1 MPIVKIEVKKRTHP
15 FVIIDK
21 RPLND
26 PRLSWAAKGLLAHL
40 LCKPR
45 DWRLVFANLL
55 KQSPGGRY
63 LLRALLNEL
72 KRVGYAKISRI
83 RDVLGRMKG
92 SSWTIY
98 EEPTE
103 MPVYPLSVKPESRR
117 NPSLGETRASEKSD
131 TTNNE
136 YPSNPTNNNKAT
148 KSVLA
153 PDGERELL
161 GQIAGILGEVEME
174 KNGGMWR
181 KRIRRGP
188 AERRALRNTIEDYR
202 LLTPDQRNYIRN
214 RAAWFTD
221 RYQRNLVK
229 VDAARADPPVK
240 TANI

>member
-40 LCKPR
+40 LCKPP

-83 RDVLGRMKG
+83 RDLLGRMKG

-103 MPVYPLSVKPESRR
+103 MPVYPLSVKPES
-117 NPSLGETRASEKSD
+117 
-131 TTNNE
+131 
-136 YPSNPTNNNKAT
+136 
-148 KSVLA
+148 
-153 PDGERELL
+153 
-161 GQIAGILGEVEME
+161 
-174 KNGGMWR
+174 
-181 KRIRRGP
+181 
-188 AERRALRNTIEDYR
+188 
-202 LLTPDQRNYIRN
+202 QRNQTLLITSTRVTRLITIKRLKAYSRLMASGN
-214 RAAWFTD
+214 YSVRS
-221 RYQRNLVK
+221 
-229 VDAARADPPVK
+229 ARSSVK
-240 TANI
+240 TRWRGKEASG

>member
-26 PRLSWAAKGLLAHL
+26 SRLSWAAKGLLAHL

-72 KRVGYAKISRI
+72 KRV
-83 RDVLGRMKG
+83 VLGRMKG

-98 EEPTE
+98 EEPTD
-103 MPVYPLSVKPESRR
+103 MPVYPLSVKPEPRA
-117 NPSLGETRASEKSD
+117 NPSLGKIRISEKSD

-136 YPSNPTNNNKAT
+136 YPNNPTNNNKAT

-161 GQIAGILGEVEME
+161 GQITGILGEVEM
-174 KNGGMWR
+174 KKTGGMWR

-188 AERRALRNTIEDYR
+188 AERRALRNTIEDYKLR
-202 LLTPDQRNYIRN
+202 TPDQRHYIRN

-229 VDAARADPPVK
+229 VKAARADRPVERAE
-240 TANI
+240 T